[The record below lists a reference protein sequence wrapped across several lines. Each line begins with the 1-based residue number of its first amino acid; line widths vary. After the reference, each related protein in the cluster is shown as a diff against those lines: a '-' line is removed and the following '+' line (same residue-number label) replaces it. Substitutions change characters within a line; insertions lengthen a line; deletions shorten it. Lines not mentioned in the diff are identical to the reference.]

1 MTELA
6 IDTHGFVKRLISS
19 GFTEAQAET
28 LADAQLKFL
37 EARLATKDDLR
48 DLREELKA
56 EIASV
61 HAELKAEIADVRA
74 ELKAEIAELR
84 AEIVQIK
91 AELALMK
98 SEFTSLLVRSQ
109 IATGAAIITILSF
122 INYLTG

>member
-6 IDTHGFVKRLISS
+6 IDTHGCVKRLISS
-19 GFTEAQAET
+19 GFTEAQAKT

-37 EARLATKDDLR
+37 EAQLATKDNLR

-56 EIASV
+56 EIASF
-61 HAELKAEIADVRA
+61 RA

-84 AEIVQIK
+84 AEIVQIN